1 MPTVKSLEDLLRIR
15 GEASRKRGRIK
26 QSGSTEIIIEMGT
39 TGIAT
44 GARDTMQAIL
54 DFIESHQLSGMIVRQ
69 TGSIGLDSLEPIV
82 QIVLAGQP
90 KVTYG
95 KVSVDRVKRILEEH
109 VVNGQI
115 VEEYVIEG

>member
-15 GEASRKRGRIK
+15 AEASRKRERIK

-54 DFIESHQLSGMIVRQ
+54 DFIESHQLSGMIVHQ